1 MSQAASDAGYIK
13 GSKHRTA
20 VMRRLSKSPAIPK
33 EIKTDTERP
42 YSRVSD
48 ALDDLRERGLVEL
61 LVPDDQKK
69 GRLYALTDR
78 GEDAWEYMVD
88 NDITE

>member
-1 MSQAASDAGYIK
+1 MGQAASNAGYIK

-20 VMRRLSKSPAIPK
+20 VVKRLSESPAIPK
-33 EIKTDTERP
+33 EIKTDTDRP

-48 ALDDLRERGLVEL
+48 ALDDLRERELVEL
-61 LVPDDQKK
+61 LVPEDQKK

-88 NDITE
+88 NGIVE

>member
-1 MSQAASDAGYIK
+1 MDQAAADAGYIK

-20 VMRRLSKSPAIPK
+20 VVKRLAESPAIPK
-33 EIKTDTERP
+33 DIKDDTNRP

-48 ALDDLRERGLVEL
+48 ALNDLQEQGLVEL
-61 LVPDDQKK
+61 LVPDEQKK

-88 NDITE
+88 KEIVE